1 MTKTGR
7 PLSDPYSAT
16 PTFSYGNPKGGKIQ
30 KCAGEK
36 FKNGGNNSILADS
49 RKANP
54 RLKAL
59 KRGFLYMCKFKKVF
73 TTKIEGGKIQ
83 NIGF

>member
-1 MTKTGR
+1 ME
-7 PLSDPYSAT
+7 
-16 PTFSYGNPKGGKIQ
+16 IQ
-30 KCAGEK
+30 KGEK
-36 FKNGGNNSILADS
+36 FKNARGKNSKKGGNNSISADS